1 MVNSFPTGYTSLQL
15 LCAVLHTICGLHYT
29 LYVLFTTHYMCTAI
43 LTIYRAILHPTPY
56 TPLMSSLSSSPI
68 YRPYKPYSLIQQPQ
82 TTDSNQLINTAI
94 HFIVLHYKD
103 LYWKIL
109 HCTALQCTAL
119 NSSSRKRVSVGRR
132 SEYRDS
138 PVSSLL
144 LQTVNSTLLHCTSCR
159 LQTTHSILHL
169 TVKHTAALYKL

>member
-1 MVNSFPTGYTSLQL
+1 MLY
-15 LCAVLHTICGLHYT
+15 YT
-29 LYVLFTTHYMCTAI
+29 LYVHCTTHYIWTALDI
-43 LTIYRAILHPTPY
+43 ICAQYKTLYRAILHPTPY
-56 TPLMSSLSSSPI
+56 TTLMSPLSSSPI
-68 YRPYKPYSLIQQPQ
+68 YRPYKPYRLIQQPQ

-138 PVSSLL
+138 PVSSLQ
-144 LQTVNSTLLHCTSCR
+144 LQTVDSKLLHCTSCR
-159 LQTTHSILHL
+159 PETTHCRLQC